1 MADKI
6 AEKAQAVIADPAAA
20 AAGDGMKKIMEI
32 KIFGM
37 NVFVLFALLI
47 VLGVVGYFV
56 YKYFFAK
63 KPTVP
68 VKEPEKMGGKPAQ
81 GKGEPEIDQI
91 HAYYQQQLAL
101 QEQEYRKRLEHMRQ
115 DEQHKGKGEE
125 EEEEEEEDR
134 EVEIEDEPESHDVP
148 GESEESHES
157 QKDQESDDPQP
168 FRVEINNPPPPQQE
182 VKVVRRGK
190 KKGQELNPDEYARRA
205 ARLMMK

>member
-37 NVFVLFALLI
+37 NLFVLFALLI
-47 VLGVVGYFV
+47 VLGVVGFFV

-68 VKEPEKMGGKPAQ
+68 IKEVDKAKQGGGGGAGNPEL
-81 GKGEPEIDQI
+81 DQI

-101 QEQEYRKRLEHMRQ
+101 QEQEYRKRLEQTKHR
-115 DEQHKGKGEE
+115 
-125 EEEEEEEDR
+125 EDR
-134 EVEIEDEPESHDVP
+134 EAHEDHDDDREIEIEDTQEESQGSDQEDQEDQEVKE
-148 GESEESHES
+148 ESEEVKE
-157 QKDQESDDPQP
+157 ESDDPQP
-168 FRVEINNPPPPQQE
+168 FRVEINDPPPQE
-182 VKVVRRGK
+182 VKVIRRGK
-190 KKGQELNPDEYARRA
+190 KKGQELNSDEYARRA